1 MEINWNTD
9 RLIVLYYPRGASG
22 KFLHGCVALS
32 TQVEFQ
38 HKELLDRFN
47 SVDEKFKHF
56 KNLLSPPDGSPPKFD
71 FGLGCNQLLDLSTET
86 LDYNTE
92 MPTYP
97 DSRVA
102 KVKEQL
108 STSSTL
114 WSLTNRNN
122 YFFIVVHDP
131 AHLLLYKKLWPCA
144 RILQI
149 INSTKWI
156 THRKFSTSQ
165 RIPPHLF
172 DMVSLIPDQ
181 YIDTLMTFDANSF
194 FNKKMFVKQIEN
206 IYKKLE
212 LTNDFD
218 QSYIE
223 TLFDLYTVS
232 IDSKIRHQ

>member
-1 MEINWNTD
+1 MEINWNTN
-9 RLIVLYYPRGASG
+9 RIILLYYCAGASG

-32 TQVEFQ
+32 THVEFQ
-38 HKELLDRFN
+38 HKELLNRFN
-47 SVDEKFKHF
+47 SVEEKFKHF
-56 KNLLSPPDGSPPKFD
+56 KNLLSPPDGSLPKFD
-71 FGLGCNQLLDLSTET
+71 FGLGCSALLDLSTET

-92 MPTYP
+92 MPDYP
-97 DSRVA
+97 ESRVA

-114 WSLTNRNN
+114 SSLTNRNN
-122 YFFIVVHDP
+122 YFFLVVHDP
-131 AHLLLYKKLWPCA
+131 THLLLYKKLWPYA
-144 RILQI
+144 QILQI
-149 INSTKWI
+149 INSTNWI

-181 YIDTLMTFDANSF
+181 YIDTLMSFDANSF
-194 FNKKMFVKQIEN
+194 FNKEMFVKQIEN

-232 IDSKIRHQ
+232 IDSKIKHQ

>member
-9 RLIVLYYPRGASG
+9 RLIVLYYPQGASG

-38 HKELLDRFN
+38 HKELLNRFN
-47 SVDEKFKHF
+47 SVEEKFKHF
-56 KNLLSPPDGSPPKFD
+56 KNLLSPPDGSLPKFD
-71 FGLGCNQLLDLSTET
+71 FGLGCNELLDLSTEKP
-86 LDYNTE
+86 DYNIE
-92 MPTYP
+92 MPNYP
-97 DSRVA
+97 ESRVA

-114 WSLTNRNN
+114 SSLTNRNN
-122 YFFIVVHDP
+122 YFFLVVHDP

-144 RILQI
+144 QILQI
-149 INSTKWI
+149 INSTRWI
-156 THRKFSTSQ
+156 THRKFKLSQ
-165 RIPPHLF
+165 RLPPHLF

-181 YIDTLMTFDANSF
+181 YIDTLMSFDANSF

-232 IDSKIRHQ
+232 IDSKIKHQ